1 MAADDCDLS
10 ALRDQCTRFLHGHG
24 PVRGTARQVG
34 CGVPAQRH
42 DGSAS
47 SRLGTTL
54 RRSATGRRAGAA
66 SAHTCLATRLPRMPQ
81 YLDHA
86 RAIAAALRE
95 VQEVRVIPDPPQTPM
110 MHLLLDTTQE
120 RFAAAARTLAT
131 ERGIWTWPSAVP
143 TADPGTQRVELAVG
157 DATSALSPVEVAGVV
172 AALTAE

>member
-1 MAADDCDLS
+1 
-10 ALRDQCTRFLHGHG
+10 
-24 PVRGTARQVG
+24 
-34 CGVPAQRH
+34 
-42 DGSAS
+42 
-47 SRLGTTL
+47 
-54 RRSATGRRAGAA
+54 
-66 SAHTCLATRLPRMPQ
+66 MPQ